1 MAALKEGN
9 MDTEAII
16 DQRIREIA
24 PRDKAAEAKARACLE
39 EKVKPVGSLGEL
51 EEMAAVM
58 AGIFGTLDLDIRAK
72 GNLIFCADN
81 GVYEEGYHKYPRQ
94 ITRLVTEIMAAGKGG
109 GAVIAKSVGARLK
122 VIDLGVIG
130 YPKSPEIEHA
140 VIRPEGTGNIAAGPA
155 MTRKEACQS
164 LWTGM
169 QAADR
174 FFDEGIQVITTGEI
188 GLGNTATSAAVIA
201 ALTGLG
207 PSDVT
212 GMGSGCTEQTFAKKM
227 TVVARAL
234 EVNRPD
240 PKDVLDVLS
249 KVGGFD
255 IGAMAG
261 VMLAA
266 ARRRKPVVVDGL
278 IAQAAALCAIRANP
292 LAQEY
297 MLASHMSGEKG
308 AGPAFASLGMNP
320 PLRLGMRLG
329 EGTGSCLL
337 FPILDAAAAVLAEMA
352 SFQDLA
358 VWFPDDWPPKA

>member
-1 MAALKEGN
+1 MNSGENRA
-9 MDTEAII
+9 TEAWIC
-16 DQRIREIA
+16 QRIREIA
-24 PRDKAAEAKARACLE
+24 PRDKAAETQARACLE

-58 AGIFGTLDLDIRAK
+58 AGIFGTLALDIRSK

-109 GAVIAKSVGARLK
+109 GAVIAKSVGARFK
-122 VIDLGVIG
+122 IIDLGVIG
-130 YPKSPEIEHA
+130 FPKAPNIEHA

-155 MTRKEACQS
+155 MTRQEACQAIEI
-164 LWTGM
+164 GM
-169 QAADR
+169 KEAEA
-174 FFDEGIQVITTGEI
+174 FFDEGVQVITTGEI

-201 ALTGLG
+201 ALTGRD
-207 PSDVT
+207 PSEVT
-212 GMGSGCTEQTFAKKM
+212 GMGSGCTEQTFAKKT

-240 PKDVLDVLS
+240 PSDILDVIS

-255 IGAMAG
+255 IGAMTG

-266 ARRRKPVVVDGL
+266 ALRRKPVVVDGI
-278 IAQAAALCAIRANP
+278 IAQAAALCAIRSNP
-292 LAQEY
+292 LARDY

-308 AGPAFASLGMNP
+308 AGPTFESLGMMP
-320 PLRLGMRLG
+320 PLRMGMRLG

-337 FPILDAAAAVLAEMA
+337 FPMLDAAAAVLSEMA
-352 SFQDLA
+352 SFDDLA
-358 VWFPDDWPPKA
+358 IWFPEDWPPKA